1 MISSDNEASH
11 LPHSLSSSRLLSSGE
26 DRQEKNPL
34 PALAAAIAAM
44 ILIPILT
51 FNVIPNFIGRITV
64 TLLVALGAMFG
75 LVQSG
80 TLGYEALA
88 ERDGVF
94 CAGVYGGILIC
105 LAGIMS

>member
-1 MISSDNEASH
+1 MLSSENEASH
-11 LPHSLSSSRLLSSGE
+11 LTHSSHSLSPLERGE
-26 DRQEKNPL
+26 KSAL

-64 TLLVALGAMFG
+64 TLLVACFACFG

-80 TLGYEALA
+80 VMGYDGLA
-88 ERDGVF
+88 GREGVL
-94 CAGVYGGILIC
+94 CAGVYGGIMIC
-105 LAGIMS
+105 LAGIMG